1 MRRIQGHGKDSGG
14 TRRIQR
20 AWEGPRGHGKDLG
33 GRGRIQVAR
42 EGFRGHGKDP
52 GNTRR
57 TREHGKDSERMRE
70 KATHV
75 RKYLV
80 CVVTVS

>member
-1 MRRIQGHGKDSGG
+1 MARAQGSWKGSG
-14 TRRIQR
+14 
-20 AWEGPRGHGKDLG
+20 
-33 GRGRIQVAR
+33 
-42 EGFRGHGKDP
+42 GHGKDP
-52 GNTRR
+52 GSTRR

-70 KATHV
+70 RAIHV